1 MTLQLSTITFDHD
14 PLSPSTSAL
23 NIRRNKD
30 FEVPIPEYDSSI
42 PRTPA
47 ESCAAFAK
55 LETTGNNVTIRV
67 HLTIPAAANVTY
79 EVKASGGGVLGKL
92 DPVQVVFSG
101 GVTDQAV
108 DIPLAHRNFPGI
120 SRMDITWNWR
130 YRAKG
135 GSKWHHL
142 ATTSHRIY
150 VVLAVPPSPWT
161 QVFADKRNPWTDLL
175 DQCCV
180 IASGSVDAPSAAERT
195 TKDIHLN
202 HALRYDIVNGVD
214 RYGFALTGDS
224 FDLTNWIDYVL
235 LGNAPANPLFCGG
248 TSEQYRDF
256 LIVNCYDC
264 AASNALM
271 AKVLGA
277 GLDYYFH
284 QPFGYLNYVLPIGR
298 GKCNN
303 PFYGC
308 LGGNPAV
315 GPDDP
320 RTGFGNHAYPKL
332 NGVNNFDACMRVWLP
347 SWLSLLLFLL
357 WLIILII
364 TLGLVNLNSLLLAS
378 GGWLIDISQTD
389 YATKVI
395 DVSQPFEAAAAAG
408 GMPVLQTL
416 QFRIV

>member
-14 PLSPSTSAL
+14 PSSPSTSAL

-30 FEVPIPEYDSSI
+30 FEVLIPEYDASI

-47 ESCAAFAK
+47 ESCAAYAK
-55 LETTGNNVTIRV
+55 LETTGKNVTIRV
-67 HLTIPAAANVTY
+67 NLRIPAAANVTY
-79 EVKASGGGVLGKL
+79 EVKASGGGILGRL
-92 DPVQVVFSG
+92 DLVQVVFSG
-101 GVTDQAV
+101 GVTDKTA
-108 DIPLAHRNFPGI
+108 DIPLAHRKFKRI
-120 SRMDITWNWR
+120 SRMDVTWHWR

-135 GSKWHHL
+135 SSNWHHL

-150 VVLAVPPSPWT
+150 VILAVPPAPWT
-161 QVFADKRNPWTDLL
+161 QTFADKRNPWTDLL
-175 DQCCV
+175 DECCV
-180 IASGSVDAPSAAERT
+180 IASGSEDAPSAAEKT
-195 TKDIHLN
+195 TKDVHLN
-202 HALRYDIVNGVD
+202 HFLRYDIVQGAD
-214 RYGFALTGDS
+214 RYGFIQTGDS

-235 LGNAPANPLFCGG
+235 RGNAPANPVFCGG
-248 TSEQYRDF
+248 TPEQYKDF

-271 AKVLGA
+271 SKLVGA
-277 GLDYYFH
+277 GEDYYFH
-284 QPFGYLNYVLPIGR
+284 QPFGYLNYVVPIGR

-308 LGGNPAV
+308 LGNNPAV
-315 GPDDP
+315 GPDDQ
-320 RTGFGNHAYPKL
+320 RTNFGNHAYPKL
-332 NGVNNFDACMRVWLP
+332 NGNTNFDACMRAWVP
-347 SWLSLLLFLL
+347 PWLSLLLFLV

-364 TLGLVNLNSLLLAS
+364 TLGMVDLKKLLNAS

-389 YATKVI
+389 YATKTI